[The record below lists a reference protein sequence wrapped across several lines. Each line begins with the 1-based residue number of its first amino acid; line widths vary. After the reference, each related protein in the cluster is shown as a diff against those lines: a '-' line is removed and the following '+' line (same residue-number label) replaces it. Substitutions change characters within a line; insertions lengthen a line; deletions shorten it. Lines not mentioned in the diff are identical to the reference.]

1 MLPKTEMQSI
11 AQKLNLELFNQV
23 TDFIMETAKVS
34 PEQIRELNN
43 RCFLRTAESV
53 AETMQEQYGFL
64 YLGELLERYEAR
76 FGMPD
81 EDLRAIALALGFTS
95 ELLTAN
101 MFVGKQKYV
110 FLDKVRAKAEDDIF
124 MAGALCLL
132 GDDVPKWENF
142 FYNREY
148 SSTEE
153 LIFIISLCPDFSRSF
168 DHFKLHLMRLLG
180 KERSLPVLGNTK
192 LLDWLIVRIIPI
204 LKGYRGKDA
213 ALFRALCALPRMLVK
228 PGSREFDELTANGYT
243 SLEIAYANM
252 MCVQSQTADR
262 VLRTDSVVTT
272 KIAVQLFQEV
282 VSQKEPCTPGV
293 YDWLSSIYHQYARF
307 PKLCYGTH
315 SLIHAIE
322 ERAKLQN
329 ADTFIWLA
337 DTAGLNHNI
346 FACFDI
352 MDTKWDK
359 LAEVFKHEK
368 YRKLFRDHLSDDMY
382 KEEIQS
388 RIARYDT
395 LTGASYVSEC
405 LETDEYGM
413 KLLVKKGVIDLW
425 DSFCGCLEQ
434 NGEAAN
440 QNVMKN
446 ITSYLCD
453 GFNLSVFRFCE
464 KYFAG
469 HDMYSLEQLLGYN
482 RNSLFRNV
490 YSIDGYYSDKL
501 TLCNSFLDEE
511 MQRTLLGWLQDFIFT
526 FEPEKYLKFALL
538 VLRDKDA
545 AHLLSPS
552 EQRTLFDQLITQKN
566 LIGYHGNYLKQQY
579 LTSEEL
585 EAEHEAEAAAK
596 LEMERQAQAVRESE
610 IRTRFQDMEHTFPKI
625 FKFLDRNIYSLQYEQ
640 IACTV
645 VREQLDA
652 LLSAAGYGLDREGM
666 GGFLKVCGKLIE
678 NGALQIGEM
687 QDYIKLL
694 KEEVSNDNN
703 CNKAC

>member
-1 MLPKTEMQSI
+1 MLPKSEMQSI
-11 AQKLNLELFNQV
+11 AQKLDLELFNQV
-23 TDFIMETAKVS
+23 TDFILETAKAS
-34 PEQIRELNN
+34 LDQLYELN
-43 RCFLRTAESV
+43 RHCFLRTSEPITD
-53 AETMQEQYGFL
+53 TMQEKYGFL
-64 YLGELLERYEAR
+64 YLGELLERYEER

-101 MFVGKQKYV
+101 MFVGNQKYV
-110 FLDKVRAKAEDDIF
+110 FLDKVRAKAEDDLF
-124 MAGALCLL
+124 LAGALCLL
-132 GDDVPKWENF
+132 GDDAPKWENLF
-142 FYNREY
+142 HSREY

-153 LIFIISLCPDFSRSF
+153 LIFIISLCPDFSQFF
-168 DHFKLHLMRLLG
+168 DLFKPHLLRLLG

-262 VLRTDSVVTT
+262 VLRTDSVVT

-282 VSQKEPCTPGV
+282 VSQKEPCTPGI
-293 YDWLSSIYHQYARF
+293 YDWLSDIYYQYARF

-322 ERAKLQN
+322 ERAMLQN

-337 DTAGLNHNI
+337 DMAGLNHDI

-359 LAEVFKHEK
+359 LAEVFEHEK
-368 YRKLFRDHLSDDMY
+368 YRRLFRDHLSNDMS

-388 RIARYDT
+388 RIARYNA

-405 LETDEYGM
+405 LETDGYGM
-413 KLLVKKGVIDLW
+413 KLLVEKGIIDLW
-425 DSFCGCLEQ
+425 NSFCGCLDQ
-434 NGEAAN
+434 DGEAAN

-446 ITSYLCD
+446 ITDYLCG

-482 RNSLFRNV
+482 RNSLFRNL

-511 MQRTLLGWLQDFIFT
+511 MQRTLLGWLQDYIFAY
-526 FEPEKYLKFALL
+526 EPEKYLKFALL
-538 VLRDKDA
+538 VLTDKEA

-552 EQRTLFDQLITQKN
+552 EQRTLFDQLIGQKD
-566 LIGYHGNYLKQQY
+566 LVGHRAEYLKQRY
-579 LTSEEL
+579 LTPDEL
-585 EAEHEAEAAAK
+585 AAEHEAEAAAK

-610 IRTRFQDMEHTFPKI
+610 IRARFQDMEHTFPKI
-625 FKFLDRNIYSLQYEQ
+625 LKFLDRNIYSLQYEQ

-652 LLSAAGYGLDREGM
+652 LLSAAGYCLDRGGM
-666 GGFLKVCGKLIE
+666 GSFLKVCGKLVE
-678 NGALQIGEM
+678 NDALKISEI

-694 KEEVSNDNN
+694 KEDKTNDNN
-703 CNKAC
+703 CDTAC